1 MSDWIGVH
9 TYASQEIVCQYQ
21 PWGPNTEKDSQDFV
35 NQAIKDSVQTQ
46 EQGLF
51 LPLYKMKF

>member
-35 NQAIKDSVQTQ
+35 NQAIKDSVQNPRTR
-46 EQGLF
+46 F
-51 LPLYKMKF
+51 VFAII